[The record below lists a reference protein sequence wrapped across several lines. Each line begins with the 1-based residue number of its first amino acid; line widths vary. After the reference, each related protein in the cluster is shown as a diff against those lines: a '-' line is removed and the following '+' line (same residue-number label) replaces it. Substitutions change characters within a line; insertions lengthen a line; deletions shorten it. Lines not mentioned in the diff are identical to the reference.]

1 MTWFD
6 VLKVISLLEGNQLRD
21 KLPNF
26 QTAQEKGY
34 PSILDNLTFVA
45 DLTEDGKVMSYTAF
59 MEFDKFYFVGNGY
72 SAPEFRGSDSWRN
85 IISARD
91 SMLDK
96 PKITL
101 LNPKEGTSL
110 SRLNSLVIGRG
121 WSKVESYEDVK
132 DIMDEQN
139 YNQLSILPM
148 YRSG

>member
-1 MTWFD
+1 
-6 VLKVISLLEGNQLRD
+6 
-21 KLPNF
+21 
-26 QTAQEKGY
+26 
-34 PSILDNLTFVA
+34 
-45 DLTEDGKVMSYTAF
+45 
-59 MEFDKFYFVGNGY
+59 
-72 SAPEFRGSDSWRN
+72 
-85 IISARD
+85 
-91 SMLDK
+91 MLDK